1 MTIAPDPTHPA
12 ASAAPD
18 AHGPVHPDLAL
29 ASELRVTLGRT
40 TRRLKGERGDAG
52 LSDPQFNVLAI
63 LLREGPM
70 TPGRLA
76 EHERIAAPAMTRT
89 VNCLVDRGLVRKD
102 EHPTDGRQV
111 VVSLTPQ
118 GEGEVTETRR
128 RRDAWLSAR
137 LAGLTAAERATLV
150 AASELLR
157 RIAAS

>member
-1 MTIAPDPTHPA
+1 MTIEPDLAPPVGTRL
-12 ASAAPD
+12 PD
-18 AHGPVHPDLAL
+18 APASVHPDLAL
-29 ASELRVTLGRT
+29 ATELRVTLGRT

-76 EHERIAAPAMTRT
+76 DHERIAAPAMTRT

-111 VVSLTPQ
+111 VVTLTPQ
-118 GEGEVTETRR
+118 GEDEVTETRR

-137 LAGLTAAERATLV
+137 LTGLTADERATLV

>member
-1 MTIAPDPTHPA
+1 MTS
-12 ASAAPD
+12 ASL
-18 AHGPVHPDLAL
+18 PDLADGTPAPADAL
-29 ASELRVTLGRT
+29 ALALATELRVTLGRAI
-40 TRRLKGERGDAG
+40 RRLKAERGDAG

-63 LLREGPM
+63 LLREGPT

-89 VNCLVDRGLVRKD
+89 VGCLAERGLVRKD

-118 GEGEVTETRR
+118 GEAEVTETRR
-128 RRDAWLSAR
+128 RRDAWLSAH
-137 LAGLTAAERATLV
+137 LAGLDDDERATLV
-150 AASELLR
+150 RASEILR